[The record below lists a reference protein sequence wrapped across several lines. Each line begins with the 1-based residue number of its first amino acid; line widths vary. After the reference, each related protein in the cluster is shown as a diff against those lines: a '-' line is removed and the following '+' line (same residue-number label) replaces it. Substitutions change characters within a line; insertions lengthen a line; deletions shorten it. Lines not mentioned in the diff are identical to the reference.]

1 MADSGTPLP
10 WLAPG
15 EAFPDVSRAWGA
27 DDPVPGLLAGG
38 GALDTQTL
46 RQAYSHGIFPWF
58 SPGQPILWWSPDP
71 RMVLRPQAFELHH
84 SLRKHLRHFSQS
96 PACEIRID
104 GAFEEVIRACASSPR
119 KGQSGTWITEEMIQ
133 AYRALNRAGLAHS
146 VETWIDGQLMG
157 GLYCVS
163 IGQAVFGE
171 SMFARASDAS
181 KTALAALVA
190 SCRAWGI
197 SQIDCQQNTRHLA
210 SLGAREMPRSEFVHQ
225 VIRNVK
231 KPSPEWQFESV
242 YWQQLLESHA

>member
-1 MADSGTPLP
+1 
-10 WLAPG
+10 
-15 EAFPDVSRAWGA
+15 
-27 DDPVPGLLAGG
+27 
-38 GALDTQTL
+38 
-46 RQAYSHGIFPWF
+46 
-58 SPGQPILWWSPDP
+58 
-71 RMVLRPQAFELHH
+71 
-84 SLRKHLRHFSQS
+84 
-96 PACEIRID
+96 
-104 GAFEEVIRACASSPR
+104 
-119 KGQSGTWITEEMIQ
+119 MIQ